1 MRETRPVIVIG
12 DACVDVT
19 VRLADLMVGHS
30 DVFDSERLLPTISGG
45 GTSAN
50 TAVAKPG
57 MIFSIAPGVCG
68 TGHRHGADHCG

>member
-50 TAVAKPG
+50 TAVALSKLGVDNFHSSRCPG
-57 MIFSIAPGVCG
+57 HSSASVP
-68 TGHRHGADHCG
+68 R

>member
-30 DVFDSERLLPTISGG
+30 DVYDSERLLPTISGG

-50 TAVAKPG
+50 TAVALRDRK
-57 MIFSIAPGVCG
+57 SVV
-68 TGHRHGADHCG
+68 